1 MTSTSTTLP
10 EATEALYERFE
21 TEWISSPGVP
31 RTPYALDNEEFDTP
45 AGSNGKG
52 APWVRFSVRH
62 GGASQETLGRAGN
75 RKFARTGRAFI
86 QLFVPPGTGRAV
98 TDDLMEAARSMFEG
112 RAIPGTTIRP
122 NNVIVAELGEVEDGR
137 WWASTCEAV
146 FEYDQIK

>member
-1 MTSTSTTLP
+1 MTSQSTSLP

-21 TEWISSPGVP
+21 TEWVSSPGVP
-31 RTPYALDNEEFDTP
+31 RTPYALDNRTIDPP
-45 AGSNGKG
+45 AGADGRG
-52 APWVRFSVRH
+52 APWARFSVRH
-62 GGASQETLGRAGN
+62 GAAGQETLGAAGN
-75 RKFARTGRAFI
+75 RKFYRTGRAFI

-112 RAIPGTTIRP
+112 RALPGTTIRP
-122 NNVIVAELGEVEDGR
+122 NSVIITELGEVEDGR